1 MKKFIMLAIVLTT
14 ITVSAF
20 SNNTYRINQK
30 VLSSFS
36 KSFNHVEDAR
46 WETVNNL
53 YKVTFKTAGKEM
65 YAYYNSDGDQV
76 ALTRNISIDQLPL
89 TLSSELRE
97 KFALSWLT
105 DLFEISTNGETAYYA
120 KMESA
125 THITML
131 KADGASGW
139 STFRKDKRK

>member
-1 MKKFIMLAIVLTT
+1 MKKIIMLAIVLTT

-20 SNNTYRINQK
+20 ANNTYGINQK
-30 VLSSFS
+30 VLNSFG

-53 YKVTFKTAGKEM
+53 YKVTFKSAGKEM

-76 ALTRNISIDQLPL
+76 ALTRNISLDQLPL
-89 TLSSELRE
+89 TLSSDLRE
-97 KFALSWLT
+97 KFAESWLT

-120 KMESA
+120 TIESA
-125 THITML
+125 THITIL

-139 STFRKDKRK
+139 STFKKDKRK